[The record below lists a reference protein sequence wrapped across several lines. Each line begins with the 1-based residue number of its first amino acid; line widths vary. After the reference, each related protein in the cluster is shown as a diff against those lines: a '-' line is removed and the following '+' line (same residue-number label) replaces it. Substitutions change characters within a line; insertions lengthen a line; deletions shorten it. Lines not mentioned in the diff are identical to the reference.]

1 MHVDWTYCAVF
12 WSEPPPGRYRM
23 WVENNQDRTVGTPT
37 PYIVRLVCGD
47 KVEERSFA
55 DLKEYDEQ
63 DCFEFDLSSMAD
75 DTPRCEAHGDQND
88 QNDGDVRSPD
98 EIAAAQKGL
107 YMLYLDASCLEAA
120 QRVLRRAQEK
130 RDAAKQA
137 ELLRTQA
144 EAQFASHDYA
154 DALTTLDRALVLLP
168 GDVLLLAWRKKCLD
182 AQEKW
187 DGAES
192 LLTEAN
198 AHYAAEEYEAMAE
211 KVQAALTGFPE
222 HPDAYMWQMRLQ
234 AWTVEE
240 VHEQTAV
247 SPTDHTQVCTPIV
260 TCARCRQ
267 RSTVTRWWG
276 VSGHNA
282 TCRNP
287 ISQR

>member
-1 MHVDWTYCAVF
+1 MF
-12 WSEPPPGRYRM
+12 WSEPPPGKYRI

-37 PYIVRLVCGD
+37 PFIVRLVRGAE
-47 KVEERSFA
+47 VEERSFA

-63 DCFEFDLSSMAD
+63 ECFAFDLNSMPEGVAQS
-75 DTPRCEAHGDQND
+75 AMQGDQNE
-88 QNDGDVRSPD
+88 QKDGAMRSLE
-98 EIAAAQKGL
+98 EIAASKKGL
-107 YMLYLDASCLEAA
+107 YVLRLNASCLEAA
-120 QRVLRRAQEK
+120 QRVLLRAQEQ